1 MIRCQTLFGFLGQ
14 ARGESAQCTVHSA
27 QYTVH
32 STQVDVFSFFIRQ
45 EKKVSSEQF
54 RFALRTVSYKN
65 HRR

>member
-1 MIRCQTLFGFLGQ
+1 MIRCQTSFGFLGQ
-14 ARGESAQCTVHSA
+14 ARGESAQC
-27 QYTVH
+27 TVH